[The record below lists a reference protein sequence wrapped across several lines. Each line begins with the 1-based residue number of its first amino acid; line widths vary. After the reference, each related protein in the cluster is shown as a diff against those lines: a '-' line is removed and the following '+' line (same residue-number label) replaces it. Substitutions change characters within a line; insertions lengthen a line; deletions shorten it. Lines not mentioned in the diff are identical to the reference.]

1 MTETTP
7 EEASSSENSSTMSQR
22 PISNLRQPTE
32 TPTDSQIPPTTPS
45 VVNLSNLNI
54 GARTMERSR
63 LIVNNISTTI
73 EEIQPFIEQARLVI

>member
-1 MTETTP
+1 MTETTS
-7 EEASSSENSSTMSQR
+7 EEASSSENNLTSSER
-22 PISNLRQPTE
+22 PIPILRQPNE
-32 TPTDSQIPPTTPS
+32 PVDSHASSIPPP

-63 LIVNNISTTI
+63 LLVNNISTTI